1 MFRVPLAYG
10 WHFAPLL
17 AGFLCMHSKRTISLL
32 LTFGLLAFGSIPF
45 AYLFGADS
53 ASVAYLKSKPLSPWS
68 IMALFAS
75 GEEVSP
81 DSLKSIPLEKAI
93 DLEAPILALTA
104 AKKDPRTFGEADLIA
119 KLKSFYD
126 GTQLG
131 EAGILNDDIFGL
143 LALVAS
149 GEKANEVMVSGIKTF
164 VLSKQNA
171 DGGFSFAVGGTSDTN
186 TTAAA
191 IMALRAA
198 GVPALDKA
206 LVDASAYLKLAQNDD
221 GGFPYDPKSSW
232 GTASDASSDAWV
244 MMAVKALGED
254 VSSWVHG
261 GKTPMMHMES
271 LKQENGS
278 YFYQAGG
285 GEDSFTPVTTSY
297 ALLALSGKTLPV
309 HSITPEAPIEVAFSV
324 QVEGKEKLLCDTDG
338 MGRTALDALKKA
350 VEACSLSFHVT
361 ASSLGDYVDEVA
373 GEKASGASG
382 WLYRIN
388 GVLGSVGAGAYRLQE
403 GDAVRW
409 YLGTIDGTSASDS
422 IRTEVP
428 LSVMIPTAAGESA
441 SKNSENNGKQDD
453 GDDLS
458 TVSMTVEVGTEKP
471 GANRALGFGTVS
483 RGGDVSKIIVIKN
496 GGAVATTLS
505 TTISGDAVFRRYLR
519 LNEKTWR
526 DYRVT
531 LSGDTSTTTK
541 LRLSIPADYSGS
553 GAKSGAMIFWATP
566 VAQ

>member
-1 MFRVPLAYG
+1 MYSKRIVSFILT
-10 WHFAPLL
+10 L
-17 AGFLCMHSKRTISLL
+17 GFLAL
-32 LTFGLLAFGSIPF
+32 GSIPF

-75 GEEVSP
+75 GEEVSL
-81 DSLKSIPLEKAI
+81 DSLKNIPLEKAI

-104 AKKDPRTFGEADLIA
+104 AKKDPRTFGEVDLIV

-149 GEKANEVMVSGIKTF
+149 GEKTSEALVSGIKTF

-186 TTAAA
+186 TTAAS

-206 LVDASAYLKLAQNDD
+206 LVDAGAYLKLAQNDD

-254 VSSWVHG
+254 ASRWVHG
-261 GKTPMMHMES
+261 GKTPVMHMES

-309 HSITPEAPIEVAFSV
+309 RIITPETPSEATFSV
-324 QVEGKEKLLCDTDG
+324 QVEGKEKLLCDSDG
-338 MGRTALDALKKA
+338 VGKTAFDALMKA
-350 VEACSLSFHVT
+350 AQVCSLSFHVQ
-361 ASSLGDYVDEVA
+361 SSGLGDYVDEIA
-373 GEKASGASG
+373 GEKASGATG
-382 WLYRIN
+382 WLFKVN
-388 GVLGSVGAGAYRLQE
+388 GVLSGVGANAYKLKD

-409 YLGTIDGTSASDS
+409 YFGNANGTSESTS
-422 IRTEVP
+422 VRTEVP
-428 LSVMIPTAAGESA
+428 LSVTIPERTGGNG
-441 SKNSENNGKQDD
+441 NSTNNNDGKGTDD
-453 GDDLS
+453 AS
-458 TVSMTVEVGTEKP
+458 TVSMTVEVGKAGT
-471 GANRALGFGTVS
+471 GGNGVLGFGTAV
-483 RGGDVSKIIVIKN
+483 RGGVASKTIILKN

-505 TTISGDAVFRRYLR
+505 TAVSGDAVFRRYLR
-519 LNEKTWR
+519 LNNKIWR
-526 DYRVT
+526 EYRAT
-531 LSGDTSTTTK
+531 LASGTSTTTS
-541 LRLSIPADYSGS
+541 LSLSVPADYSGS
-553 GAKSGAMIFWATP
+553 GTKIGAVIFWATP